1 MDVSYILTE
10 YFKKERSISDLAD
23 ELNTYPNKIRRAI
36 LKTGKTLR
44 SKSDA
49 QTIALKTGRH
59 KHPTKGTKR
68 SDNVKEKISNAM
80 AANWENITDA
90 ERERRSLQS
99 KEQWESMSDAD
110 KENLQRM
117 AMEALKV
124 TSKHG
129 SRIEKCL
136 HNFLVS
142 KEYLISFHEKR
153 VLYNKK
159 FEIDIFIPRMGIAI
173 ELDGPAHFFPV
184 WGEET
189 LAKRVLAD
197 KRKTELILGSGLKL
211 IRVKYF
217 NSHVSQKLEREMC
230 TKVLAVLKDKKA
242 LKKNYIEIEV

>member
-1 MDVSYILTE
+1 MDVSYILKE

-44 SKSDA
+44 NKSEA
-49 QTIALKTGRH
+49 QTLALKTGRH
-59 KHPTKGTKR
+59 KHPTKGIKR

-80 AANWENITDA
+80 ALNWENLTDK
-90 ERERRSLQS
+90 ERKKRSLQS
-99 KEQWESMSDAD
+99 KQQWESMSDDEKA
-110 KENLQRM
+110 NLQKL
-117 AMEALKV
+117 AMRALKH
-124 TSKHG
+124 TSRHG
-129 SRIEKCL
+129 SRIEICL
-136 HNFLVS
+136 MNFLKSNKYIV
-142 KEYLISFHEKR
+142 SFHEKR
-153 VLYNKK
+153 ILYNKK

-189 LAKRVLAD
+189 LAKRIEAD
-197 KRKTELILGSGLKL
+197 KRKTDLILGSKLKL

-230 TKVLAVLKDKKA
+230 SKVLAVLKDTKF